1 MDWDKLRIF
10 HAVAEAGSFTKAG
23 EVLHLSQSAVS
34 RQIAALEHD
43 LAVPLFSRHARGLV
57 MTEQGELLFNTVW
70 EILGKLERTRT
81 RLTDSGEKPFGTL
94 RVTTTVGLGS
104 IWLTPRMGGF
114 VKLYPDIKLKLL
126 LSNEELDLQ
135 TRKAD
140 VAIRLRQPVQQGLIQ
155 RKLFTVHN
163 HLYASPNYLKE
174 YGIPRTLDD
183 LEKHQI
189 IAFGATPDYLR
200 EINWLETAGRAGKSP
215 REPVMLIDNIYG
227 LKRAVLAGI
236 GIAML
241 PDYIVDKES
250 QLVSLLPECKPPSY
264 DTYFVYTEELRNS
277 KRVSVFRDYLYSAA
291 RSWSF

>member
-57 MTEQGELLFNTVW
+57 MTEQGELLFKTVW

-81 RLTDSGEKPFGTL
+81 QLTDSGEKPFGTL
-94 RVTTTVGLGS
+94 RITTTVGLGS
-104 IWLTPRMGGF
+104 IWLTPRMGDF
-114 VKLYPDIKLKLL
+114 VKLYPDITLKLL

-183 LEKHQI
+183 LENHQI

-241 PDYIVDKES
+241 PDYIVEKQA

-277 KRVSVFRDYLYSAA
+277 KRVSVFRDYLYQAA
-291 RSWSF
+291 RSWSY